1 MRTTDI
7 TLKYPVT
14 IDKHEYKALT
24 MRSAKARDQV
34 VAQKSASNNADVE
47 LVLFSNLCEV
57 STDVIEELEMADYQQ
72 LQKAYND
79 FLS

>member
-1 MRTTDI
+1 MRTKQI
-7 TLKYPVT
+7 ELKYPVT
-14 IDKHEYKALT
+14 VAEHEYKALT
-24 MRSAKARDQV
+24 MRSAKARDQI

-57 STDVIEELEMADYQQ
+57 STEVIEELEMADYQQ
-72 LQKAYND
+72 LQKAYNG

>member
-7 TLKYPVT
+7 PLKHPVT
-14 IDKHEYKALT
+14 ISGHTYESLT

-34 VAQKSASNNADVE
+34 VAQKSASHKADVE
-47 LVLFSNLCEV
+47 VVLFSNLCEV
-57 STDVIEELEMADYQQ
+57 SPEVLEELEMVDYHAV
-72 LQKAYND
+72 QKAYNG

>member
-1 MRTTDI
+1 MRTTNI
-7 TLKYPVT
+7 TLKYPVAVGGQ
-14 IDKHEYKALT
+14 DYEALT

-34 VAQKSASNNADVE
+34 VAQKSASNNAELE

-57 STDVIEELEMADYQQ
+57 STEVIEELEMADYQQ
-72 LQKAYND
+72 LQKAYNG